1 MTLSAQVTSPRHAIG
16 VVDQRRRRRHREVV
30 DQAIET
36 GGPTDQASLELAG
49 VYLLTAESDG
59 QAAVPGL
66 TVALDRS
73 GLTVRKPTGEVS
85 AVLGWA
91 QLSGVSANGR
101 MRTPVGRPGLV
112 LEARTASKAH
122 RFVVPS
128 DDPDALEQEIVR
140 LAAAAPKPRKRAG
153 ASRALAAVVAVIV
166 VAGITLAA
174 LVASGAV
181 KF

>member
-1 MTLSAQVTSPRHAIG
+1 MDPTLAEPA
-16 VVDQRRRRRHREVV
+16 
-30 DQAIET
+30 AA
-36 GGPTDQASLELAG
+36 QASLELAG

-66 TVALDRS
+66 AVALDS
-73 GLTVRKPTGEVS
+73 TGLTVRKPDGEVS

-91 QLSGVSANGR
+91 QLSSVTAAGR
-101 MRTPVGRPGLV
+101 MRTPVGRPGLI
-112 LEARTASKAH
+112 LEARTITKTH

-128 DDPDALEQEIVR
+128 DDPDELEREIAR
-140 LAAAAPKPRKRAG
+140 LAAAAPKPRKRPG
-153 ASRALAAVVAVIV
+153 FSRGLAAVVAVIV

>member
-1 MTLSAQVTSPRHAIG
+1 MT
-16 VVDQRRRRRHREVV
+16 
-30 DQAIET
+30 ET
-36 GGPTDQASLELAG
+36 AEGTTEPTSLEFAG

-66 TVALDRS
+66 TVALDTR
-73 GLTVRKPTGEVS
+73 GLTIRKPDGEVS
-85 AVLGWA
+85 TVIGWT
-91 QLSGVSANGR
+91 QLSSVTAAGR

-112 LEARTASKAH
+112 LEARTAAKVH

-140 LAAAAPKPRKRAG
+140 LDASAPRPRKRAG

-166 VAGITLAA
+166 VAGITVAA
-174 LVASGAV
+174 LVATGAV